1 MKDSSA
7 YSRIAIL
14 WDRCQLD
21 TGAAVIAPISGA
33 YHSSSQGMG
42 QLLLSCRA
50 HALGADTAG
59 KIGIGE
65 RGMGASPPIQP
76 A

>member
-1 MKDSSA
+1 M
-7 YSRIAIL
+7 
-14 WDRCQLD
+14 
-21 TGAAVIAPISGA
+21 IAPVSGA

-42 QLLLSCRA
+42 QLLLYCRA
-50 HALGADTAG
+50 HALGANMVG

-76 A
+76 PWDLRAR